1 MSDKIDLSQET
12 NQSDEVLVPHKFQQY
27 HRDTNSGTNSVY
39 CSYDTYTVCQKRYN
53 TKIAG

>member
-39 CSYDTYTVCQKRYN
+39 CSYDTYTVWQKRYN